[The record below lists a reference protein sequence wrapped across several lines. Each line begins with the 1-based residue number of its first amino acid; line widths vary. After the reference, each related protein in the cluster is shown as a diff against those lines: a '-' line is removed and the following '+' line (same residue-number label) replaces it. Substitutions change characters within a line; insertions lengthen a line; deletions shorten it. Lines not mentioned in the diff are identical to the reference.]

1 MGRVCVPKK
10 RRFRN
15 LFFRKKVVTRSLIRI
30 ETALKLHLPPKFLDI
45 FSRKTTFPTMK
56 RQKIWYNENIYSLD
70 KRRDT
75 LCASVLVIALLRRF
89 ICC

>member
-30 ETALKLHLPPKFLDI
+30 ETALKLHLPQISRHFLQENDI
-45 FSRKTTFPTMK
+45 PHYETT
-56 RQKIWYNENIYSLD
+56 ENM
-70 KRRDT
+70 
-75 LCASVLVIALLRRF
+75 V
-89 ICC
+89 